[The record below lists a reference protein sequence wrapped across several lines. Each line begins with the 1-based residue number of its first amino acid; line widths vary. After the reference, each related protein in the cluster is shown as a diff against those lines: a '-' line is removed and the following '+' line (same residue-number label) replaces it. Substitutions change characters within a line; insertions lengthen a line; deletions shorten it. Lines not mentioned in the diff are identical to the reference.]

1 VKSCIISKGKV
12 KIMSTPTPP
21 ANPQAPKKTS
31 VWIWIL
37 GGIAIFFCAIMLTCG
52 VGAYMLYRGV
62 KNAGFDSELMK
73 TNPGLAM
80 AKMVAATNRNLEV
93 VSTNDRTGTIVV
105 REKSTGKVM
114 TYKFDPQTKRMV
126 ITADDGKQSS
136 VTIDNNGV
144 SAQSSDGS
152 SVKYGAAT
160 GNDVP
165 SWVPVYP
172 GSSPQGTMSSTSPEG
187 SQNTFTF
194 KSKDP
199 STKIIAYYSDQLKS
213 AGFTINMTTTT
224 DQGGMVQ
231 ASDDAKKHTITVIV
245 GTSGDETSTA
255 ITAIEKK

>member
-1 VKSCIISKGKV
+1 
-12 KIMSTPTPP
+12 MPP
-21 ANPQAPKKTS
+21 QGQAPVQKKTS
-31 VWIWIL
+31 IWVWIL

-52 VGAYMLYRGV
+52 IGAYMLYRGV

-80 AKMVAATNRNLEV
+80 AKMVTAMNKNLEV
-93 VSTNDRTGTIVV
+93 VSSNDRTGTIVV

-114 TYKFDPQTKRMV
+114 TYKFDPETKRML
-126 ITADDGKQSS
+126 ITTNDGKQSS
-136 VTIDNNGV
+136 VTIDNNGI

-172 GSSPQGTMSSTSPEG
+172 GSSPQGTMSSTSPDG

-199 STKIIAYYSDQLKS
+199 SAKIITYYSDQLKG
-213 AGFTINMTTTT
+213 AGFTINMTTT

-231 ASDDAKKHTITVIV
+231 ASDEAKKHTISVIV
-245 GTSGDETSTA
+245 GTSADSGETSTA

>member
-1 VKSCIISKGKV
+1 
-12 KIMSTPTPP
+12 MSSPMPP
-21 ANPQAPKKTS
+21 QDAPQAPKKTS
-31 VWIWIL
+31 VWVWIL

-52 VGAYMLYRGV
+52 IGAYMLYRTV
-62 KNAGFDSELMK
+62 KSAGFDSELMK
-73 TNPGLAM
+73 SNPGLAM
-80 AKMVAATNRNLEV
+80 AKMVAATNPNVEV
-93 VSTNDRTGTIVV
+93 VSTNDRAGTIVV
-105 REKSTGKVM
+105 RDKTTSKVT
-114 TYKFDPQTKRMV
+114 TYKFDPVTKRLV
-126 ITADDGKQSS
+126 ITANDGKQSS
-136 VTIDNNGV
+136 VTFDNNGM
-144 SAQSSDGS
+144 SATTADGS

-199 STKIIAYYSDQLKS
+199 ASKVIGYYSDQLKS

>member
-1 VKSCIISKGKV
+1 
-12 KIMSTPTPP
+12 MSTPTPP
-21 ANPQAPKKTS
+21 LAAPQAPKKTS
-31 VWIWIL
+31 IWVWIL

-52 VGAYMLYRGV
+52 IGAYMLYRGV
-62 KNAGFDSELMK
+62 KSAGFDSELMK
-73 TNPGLAM
+73 SNPGLAM
-80 AKMVAATNRNLEV
+80 AKMIAATNPNVEV

-126 ITADDGKQSS
+126 ITADGKQSS

-144 SAQSSDGS
+144 SATSSDGS

-165 SWVPVYP
+165 SWVPLYP
-172 GSSPQGTMSSTSPEG
+172 GSSPQGTMSSTGPEG

-199 STKIIAYYSDQLKS
+199 SAKIIGYYSDQLKS
-213 AGFTINMTTTT
+213 AGFKIDMTTTT

-231 ASDDAKKHTITVIV
+231 ASDEATKHTITVIV

>member
-1 VKSCIISKGKV
+1 
-12 KIMSTPTPP
+12 MSSPMPP
-21 ANPQAPKKTS
+21 QAEPQAPKKTS
-31 VWIWIL
+31 VWVWIL

-52 VGAYMLYRGV
+52 IGAYMLYRGV
-62 KNAGFDSELMK
+62 KSAGFDSELMK
-73 TNPGLAM
+73 NNPGLAM
-80 AKMVAATNRNLEV
+80 AKMVAATNPNVEV
-93 VSTNDRTGTIVV
+93 VSTNDRAGTIVV
-105 REKSTGKVM
+105 RDKSTGKV
-114 TYKFDPQTKRMV
+114 TTFKFDPNTKRLA
-126 ITADDGKQSS
+126 ITANDGKESR

-144 SAQSSDGS
+144 SATSSDGT

-172 GSSPQGTMSSTSPEG
+172 GSSPEGTMSSASPEG

-199 STKIIAYYSDQLKS
+199 ATKVISYYSDQLKS
-213 AGFTINMTTTT
+213 AGFKIDMTTTT
-224 DQGGMVQ
+224 DQGGVVQ
-231 ASDDAKKHTITVIV
+231 ATDEAKKHTITVIV